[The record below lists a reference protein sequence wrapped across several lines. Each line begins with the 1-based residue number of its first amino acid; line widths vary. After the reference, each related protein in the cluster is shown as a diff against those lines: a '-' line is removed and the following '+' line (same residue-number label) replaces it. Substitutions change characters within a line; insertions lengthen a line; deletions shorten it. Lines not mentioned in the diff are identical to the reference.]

1 MTTVN
6 FNDQIQRLNLNSNEF
21 IIMGS
26 GILQALN
33 IRNSNDIDLVVP
45 INTFE
50 KLKKHPSLKLKCRDN
65 YDSLYG
71 EDIEIF
77 TSWTIS
83 GESKLFNEIIKDSV
97 IINGLRYASLE
108 LTQTIKQADA
118 RPKDLQDVR
127 LIKEY
132 LRKQSNNLA

>member
-6 FNDQIQRLNLNSNEF
+6 LNEQIQRLNLNSNEF

-50 KLKKHPSLKLKCRDN
+50 KLKKHPSLRLKCRDN
-65 YDSLYG
+65 HDSLYG

-83 GESKLFNEIIKDSV
+83 GESKMFNEIIKDSV

-108 LTQTIKQADA
+108 LTQTMKQADA
-118 RPKDLQDVR
+118 RPKDLQDIR

>member
-6 FNDQIQRLNLNSNEF
+6 FNDQIQRLSLNSTEF

-26 GILQALN
+26 GILQALS

-45 INTFE
+45 INIFE

-77 TSWTIS
+77 TNWTIS
-83 GESKLFNEIIKDSV
+83 GESQVFNEIIKDSV